1 MFALAFL
8 IGIYGNIILVL
19 GLSGFLNSNFIYAV
33 SILMLAVSVVYF
45 REEILGSFRQ
55 IKTKKLFDN
64 LIFKGKFPLLTILL
78 LIVQLIINL
87 IGALSP
93 ELAFDALWYHLT
105 LPKIYLLNNSIFHIP
120 GGLLYYS
127 DMPKLTE
134 LIYTLPLA
142 LGSEVYAKIIH
153 LIFGVLTSVA
163 IYKISRK
170 FIDRNF
176 SLIAVLIF
184 YGNLVVAWQST
195 TAYVDLSRTFF
206 EVMALWGFVQWL
218 QTKKRA
224 WLIESAALLGLAMS
238 VKILAVFSL
247 FIFSGLIFLK
257 KDYLKEKI
265 KNLAVLW
272 MLSFLIISPWLIF
285 SYINTGNPIYPFF
298 GSIVKFNSF
307 SLNFLN
313 PINFISEMW
322 KMFIKSSDPI
332 SPIYLIFLPIIF
344 TKFSRFNKSFKNIA
358 LYLIFAVI
366 GWYFVE
372 FNGNNIPEI
381 KGGTRF
387 IMPYLPAFSILISF
401 IIFNLKRESI
411 QRNLA
416 VLFVIIISISTLFF
430 RGYASLKDLPYIFGR
445 ESKGEFLSKHLNFAY
460 GDFYDTDSF
469 FKKNIKNTDS
479 VLLIGFHNLYYVD
492 FPFIDESWV
501 KKNDRF
507 NYIAVKDTI
516 IPKRFQAWSLI
527 YFNPKTQVQLFS
539 AGGQKW
545 NY

>member
-19 GLSGFLNSNFIYAV
+19 GLSGFLNNNSIYAA
-33 SILMLAVSVVYF
+33 SILMLVVSVVYF
-45 REEILGSFRQ
+45 REEILGFIRQ
-55 IKTKKLFDN
+55 IKIKKIFDN
-64 LIFKGKFPLLTILL
+64 RIFKGKFPLLIIVL

-134 LIYTLPLA
+134 LIYTLPLS

-218 QTKKRA
+218 ETKKRA

-238 VKILAVFSL
+238 VKILSVFSL
-247 FIFSGLIFLK
+247 FIFSGLILLK

-272 MLSFLIISPWLIF
+272 FFSFLIVSPWLIF
-285 SYINTGNPIYPFF
+285 SYVNTGNPVYPFF
-298 GSIVKFNSF
+298 GSIAKFNSF
-307 SLNFLN
+307 SLTFLN

-322 KMFIKSSDPI
+322 RMFVKSSDPI
-332 SPIYLIFLPIIF
+332 SPIYLIFLPVIF
-344 TKFSRFNKSFKNIA
+344 IKFSQFNRSLKNIA
-358 LYLIFAVI
+358 LYLIFAII

-401 IIFNLKRESI
+401 IIFNLKKESI
-411 QRNLA
+411 KRSLA
-416 VLFVIIISISTLFF
+416 VLLVIIISISTLFF

-469 FKKNIKNTDS
+469 FKRNIKNTDN

-501 KKNDRF
+501 KKGDKF
-507 NYIAVKDTI
+507 NYIAVKNTI
-516 IPKRFQAWSLI
+516 IPKRFQTWSLI
-527 YFNPKTQVQLFS
+527 YFNSLTKVQLFS
-539 AGGQKW
+539 AGGQEW
-545 NY
+545 TY